1 MDLNEANRF
10 KVYIIESLEGDMH
23 TGQNLYDY
31 LRQRNVD
38 YTDYMFDAMYIS
50 VYDREALHKT
60 LRMIAEEVDTNN
72 YIPITQIECHGDPDY
87 ILLSSKDHVGWFE
100 LFDLTRPIN
109 IAAHNPFF

>member
-38 YTDYMFDAMYIS
+38 YTDYMFDLKRA
-50 VYDREALHKT
+50 
-60 LRMIAEEVDTNN
+60 
-72 YIPITQIECHGDPDY
+72 GDKHRQCKNV
-87 ILLSSKDHVGWFE
+87 LSPS
-100 LFDLTRPIN
+100 
-109 IAAHNPFF
+109 

>member
-38 YTDYMFDAMYIS
+38 YTDYMFDAMYICN
-50 VYDREALHKT
+50 H
-60 LRMIAEEVDTNN
+60 
-72 YIPITQIECHGDPDY
+72 PIFDVFCISQGLCTFAPAKY
-87 ILLSSKDHVGWFE
+87 VE
-100 LFDLTRPIN
+100 LCLV
-109 IAAHNPFF
+109 